1 MSIQAAMNIG
11 AALYE
16 DAIEELRCLG
26 LPAEFTQTGGMCA
39 ALEVRLERG
48 YLLITDVD
56 DSLPWQREE
65 LRGWGVG
72 YYASDDVSEGPQ
84 DFEETDDTATSA
96 LAETVICCLNATA
109 HRHARN

>member
-1 MSIQAAMNIG
+1 MSIQAAMDVG
-11 AALYE
+11 AGRYS
-16 DAIEELRCLG
+16 DAIESLHSLG
-26 LPAEFTQTGGMCA
+26 LPAAFTQTGGMCA

-72 YYASDDVSEGPQ
+72 YYASDDVSEGPE
-84 DFEETDDTATSA
+84 DFEETNDVATTG
-96 LAETVICCLNATA
+96 LTEVVIRCLDAVTRRIAKN
-109 HRHARN
+109 